1 MKIENNVNRLQG
13 MVNELAARCINHSDE
28 VTAELA
34 GMIGRE
40 AARVIAHS
48 KVENIMPKF
57 IVPMH
62 LLDTPTNR
70 RYLAALEVAYS
81 AGIEVDFERGYEDG
95 EGVAEQEVANLLSY
109 TRAEIHAPT
118 GSGE

>member
-1 MKIENNVNRLQG
+1 MKIETNVNRLQG
-13 MVNELAARCINHSDE
+13 MVNELASRCILHSDE

-40 AARVIAHS
+40 AARVIAHADV
-48 KVENIMPKF
+48 KTVTPKF

-62 LLDTPTNR
+62 LLDTPANR
-70 RYLAALEVAYS
+70 RYLAALEAAYE
-81 AGIEVDFERGYEDG
+81 AGIEVDRERGYDEYD
-95 EGVAEQEVANLLSY
+95 GVAEQEVANLLAH
-109 TRAEIHAPT
+109 TRAEVHAPT